1 MAMRALIV
9 AVTIALTALSHAHG
23 ASADESS
30 RRAREGVQSGEL
42 RPLGQVLAQVTSAY
56 PGRVI
61 DVKLTG
67 STYRIKV
74 LTASGRVVVVSA
86 DGRTGRILGA
96 R

>member
-1 MAMRALIV
+1 MRALIL
-9 AVTIALTALSHAHG
+9 AVTIALAALTHAQG
-23 ASADESS
+23 AGADESS

-42 RPLGQVLAQVTSAY
+42 RPLGQVLGQVTSAY

-67 STYRIKV
+67 SVYRVKV
-74 LTASGRVVVVSA
+74 LTASGRVVVVSV
-86 DGRTGRILGA
+86 DGRTGRIMGA